1 MVNNNFAR
9 QRLVATQQPK
19 GGPRKSICTVKKER
33 VLTKHRLGHSDRLGV
48 KAILWPS
55 NIERL

>member
-1 MVNNNFAR
+1 MVNKNFAR
-9 QRLVATQQPK
+9 QRLAATQQPN
-19 GGPRKSICTVKKER
+19 GRPRQGICTVKKEQ
-33 VLTKHRLGHSDRLGV
+33 VLTENRLRHSDRLGV